1 MKFRFFTLSL
11 AAAVLVC
18 CAKQQVAEEGIFQHA
33 GGNPPTTV
41 SGQDAVLKPVTI
53 WENGC
58 LVAFRPALE
67 PLDTRLSISDEGVT
81 AFEGGEAVLVSVDAG
96 AGVKYVYD
104 AAEGVFKAAAGVTPV
119 RVQGESTADI
129 YYPFDCFTVSEGHA
143 RYSIPAYTAGVLSE
157 FGSMNPMAARARFG
171 DETITMKNL
180 ATLIRIDLT
189 CRTGEESAAGS
200 VKLSTANTALSAG
213 QAYTIDWSGEQ
224 PSFTPNEGSAA
235 DEREISFAYAAGT
248 LDNDDVRSFYFLAP
262 YSASGNIEGL
272 TVSVTHNGSTYTR
285 TRADLPRS
293 GIRSKILYLAFRA
306 GNFYAGT
313 GSTGDPYQIKTVDDW
328 CNISRTGADGLD
340 KHYIQVAD
348 IDFSVGSERGD
359 ISRYMI
365 GTPDASFTG
374 SYDGQDHCLENF
386 SLSGTEEGAGL
397 WRFCENASFKDI
409 HISNAAVSCTAAHV
423 GTIVGRHDGGS
434 AALTGCKVTCSTV
447 SSADNY
453 AGGLAGRANGTVSDC
468 EFGEEGTA
476 SSVAGV
482 TSIGGLVGLNYATVS
497 GCKNLGAAV
506 TGSTQA
512 GGVIGNH
519 AGEKTVSACEN
530 HGDIDCSGVRGGG
543 VIGVVTKTATV
554 SDCVNYG
561 DVGTAA
567 NYKGGIIGSFYSQ
580 TSAATLTITNAVNH
594 GSVTG
599 QSGVGGIIGGTDNAS
614 AQADGVFIVIDG
626 TTLND
631 GAAVTATN
639 QNAGGIIGYPI
650 KTTLTIRGTSCTNK
664 ATVSSKIYAGGIVAQ
679 VPVAGTISSCTNLGE
694 VKTTDSS
701 ASNSFTGG
709 IVGYTASADI
719 VSCTNKATITSAKTF
734 AGGIAGRI
742 LDGQIDLC
750 VNSGNITATGA
761 SANNVGG
768 ITGGIYTTTVK
779 RCYSAKGITV
789 EGGTRVGGIV
799 GIIEKA
805 GQVISCASNSL
816 ILGKYTSSSVNNNV
830 GIGFIVGVESH
841 EDALIANC
849 VALWDSGESTLYARN
864 SGKSTENKVTGG
876 LVGAKVAGTLQNS
889 YCQVPCNKIA
899 FVYNT
904 SGTYV
909 NGSSTATNGKPDY
922 IGQIVGRNTAGSLID
937 CYYGGYASG
946 SATGVRPVGT
956 LVAGDTN
963 NVSRISS
970 EDKAAYNHD
979 TTIPVAVTTST
990 GASFSANTV
999 YLKDILDGG
1008 VSGITYTPA
1017 EGEVLTW
1024 SHLSETDFTPVPT
1037 AILSLVTADLN

>member
-11 AAAVLVC
+11 AAAVLVG

-33 GGNPPTTV
+33 EGNPPTTV
-41 SGQDAVLKPVTI
+41 SGQDAALKPVTI

-447 SSADNY
+447 SSAGNY

-650 KTTLTIRGTSCTNK
+650 KTTLTIGGTSCTNK

-679 VPVAGTISSCTNLGE
+679 VPVAGTISSCTNLGG

-761 SANNVGG
+761 NANNVGG

-799 GIIEKA
+799 GIIERA
-805 GQVISCASNSL
+805 GKVISCASYSY
-816 ILGKYTSSSVNNNV
+816 IKGHYTSAGDALGV
-830 GIGFIVGVESH
+830 GCIVGVESNA
-841 EDALIANC
+841 DALIANC
-849 VALWDSGESTLYARN
+849 VALYDDANTDNHYSLN
-864 SGKSTENKVTGG
+864 SGKSTGKKYTGG
-876 LVGAKVAGTLQNS
+876 LVGAKVAGVLQNC
-889 YCQVPCNKIA
+889 YCKVPARWIG
-899 FVYNT
+899 FVYNADGKIVA
-904 SGTYV
+904 GT
-909 NGSSTATNGKPDY
+909 TTNTDNTPY
-922 IGQIVGRNTAGSLID
+922 LGQIAGRNTAGNVTD
-937 CYYGGYASG
+937 CYYGGFDNGRGAIDF
-946 SATGVRPVGT
+946 GT
-956 LVAGDTN
+956 HVAGDITN
-963 NVSRISS
+963 VTLIT
-970 EDKAAYNHD
+970 AGATTQYMHD
-979 TTIPVAVTTST
+979 TTVPVAVNTST
-990 GASFSANTV
+990 GQSFAANTV

-1008 VSGITYTPA
+1008 VSGISYTPA

>member
-11 AAAVLVC
+11 AAAVLVG
-18 CAKQQVAEEGIFQHA
+18 CAKQQVAEDGVFSA
-33 GGNPPTTV
+33 RGGNTPTTV
-41 SGQDAVLKPVTI
+41 SGQDAAVKPVTI

-67 PLDTRLSISDEGVT
+67 KPDTRLTISDEGVT
-81 AFEGGEAVLVSVDAG
+81 AFEGGEAVLVSVDTG
-96 AGVKYVYD
+96 AGVKYEYD

-129 YYPFDCFTVSEGHA
+129 YYPYSCFSVSESHA
-143 RYSIPAYTAGVLSE
+143 RYSIPAYTAGTLSGL
-157 FGSMNPMAARARFG
+157 GSLNPMAARARFG
-171 DETITMKNL
+171 DETISMKNL

-189 CRTGEESAAGS
+189 CKTGEESCAGS
-200 VKLSTANTALSAG
+200 VTLSSTNTALAAA
-213 QAYTIDWSGEQ
+213 QTYIVDWSGER
-224 PSFTPNEGSAA
+224 PAFTASAGSSET
-235 DEREISFAYAAGT
+235 DREVSLAYAAGT
-248 LDNDDVRSFYFLAP
+248 LDNDDAHSFYFLAP

-348 IDFSVGSERGD
+348 IDFSFGGQQGD
-359 ISRYMI
+359 ISAYMI
-365 GTPDASFTG
+365 GSSDAKFTG

-423 GTIVGRHDGGS
+423 GTIVGRLDGGS
-434 AALTGCKVTCSTV
+434 AALTGCKVTGSTV
-447 SSADNY
+447 SSAGNY
-453 AGGLAGRANGTVSDC
+453 AGGLAGRANGTVSGC

-482 TSIGGLVGLNYATVS
+482 TSIGGIVGLNYATVS

-506 TGSTQA
+506 TGSTQV

-530 HGDIDCSGVRGGG
+530 RGDIDCSGVRGGG
-543 VIGVVTKTATV
+543 VIGVVTKTAIV

-561 DVGTAA
+561 EVGTAA

-650 KTTLTIRGTSCTNK
+650 KTTLTIGGTSCTNK
-664 ATVSSKIYAGGIVAQ
+664 AAVSSKVYAGGIVAQ

-709 IVGYTASADI
+709 IVGYTAFADI

-750 VNSGNITATGA
+750 VNSGNIKATEA

-799 GIIEKA
+799 GIIERA
-805 GQVISCASNSL
+805 GKVISCASNSL

-849 VALWDSGESTLYARN
+849 VALWDSGESTFYARN

-889 YCQVPCNKIA
+889 YCQVPCNKIG

-922 IGQIVGRNTAGSLID
+922 IGQIVGRNIAGDLID

-946 SATGVRPVGT
+946 SATGARPVGT
-956 LVAGDTN
+956 LVAGTKN

-970 EDKAAYNHD
+970 GEKAAYNHD

-990 GASFSANTV
+990 GASFAANSV